1 MPRWRELPEGLDP
14 EVREFTGQLRGLVD
28 RSGLSIAAVSDRTG
42 YSKTSWERYLNGRL
56 LAPKGA
62 AVALAEVTGTD
73 TGHVTTMWELAER
86 AWSRAEARHD
96 MTMEAIRISQARE
109 ALAGPTAGPATGPYG
124 GPAAGSRPPG
134 GRPGQ
139 QGPGAHGSGYGGQA
153 RPGAYGYPG
162 PTGATGATA
171 PAGYGYPG
179 PTGATA
185 PAGYGYPG
193 ATGPTAPAGYGY
205 PGPTGPAGY
214 GAPGATGAG
223 PHAGPTGPAGHGN
236 PAPPAPGDADGRPAA
251 RRPRRGPFVAAA
263 VVSVLIVGAGGWF
276 LVNGDGGDGREDR
289 ATRSPSTA
297 PATTAPELPA
307 GVKCNGADCAGQDP
321 EIMGCGGE
329 YAKTVSTATVGTA
342 VIEVRHSQV
351 CGAAWAR
358 ITKAAVGDAVRIAVG
373 GKVQE
378 SALVNADKDA
388 YTPMAAAPDPA
399 DAKAC
404 ATLTTGSEGCT
415 TAP

>member
-109 ALAGPTAGPATGPYG
+109 ALAGPRT
-124 GPAAGSRPPG
+124 GPAADSRPRG
-134 GRPGQ
+134 GRPVQ
-139 QGPGAHGSGYGGQA
+139 EGPGAYGYGYGDQA
-153 RPGAYGYPG
+153 RPGAYGGPAGAAGYGNPGPAGYGSPG
-162 PTGATGATA
+162 PTGTGTYA
-171 PAGYGYPG
+171 
-179 PTGATA
+179 
-185 PAGYGYPG
+185 
-193 ATGPTAPAGYGY
+193 
-205 PGPTGPAGY
+205 GPTGPAGY
-214 GAPGATGAG
+214 
-223 PHAGPTGPAGHGN
+223 GN
-236 PAPPAPGDADGRPAA
+236 PAPPAPGDADGRPA
-251 RRPRRGPFVAAA
+251 RRPRKGPFVAAA

-289 ATRSPSTA
+289 ATRSPSAA

-307 GVKCNGADCAGQDP
+307 GVKCNGADCGGQDP

-373 GKVQE
+373 GKVRE

-404 ATLTTGSEGCT
+404 ATLTAGTEGCT

>member
-1 MPRWRELPEGLDP
+1 MPRWKELPEGLDP

-109 ALAGPTAGPATGPYG
+109 ALGGVGGQGPMTPSAARPGGAGRAAGPRDAAGRVSGGYGPGPHGRTGGPAADPYGGPVGAGAYG
-124 GPAAGSRPPG
+124 GPAAGSRPQ

-139 QGPGAHGSGYGGQA
+139 EGPGAYGNQA
-153 RPGAYGYPG
+153 RPGAYG
-162 PTGATGATA
+162 
-171 PAGYGYPG
+171 
-179 PTGATA
+179 
-185 PAGYGYPG
+185 
-193 ATGPTAPAGYGY
+193 
-205 PGPTGPAGY
+205 GPAD
-214 GAPGATGAG
+214 PGVHGSPAT
-223 PHAGPTGPAGHGN
+223 
-236 PAPPAPGDADGRPAA
+236 PGGADGRPAE
-251 RRPRRGPFVAAA
+251 RPRKGQFVIAA

-289 ATRSPSTA
+289 ATRSPSAA
-297 PATTAPELPA
+297 PTTTAPELPA
-307 GVKCNGADCAGQDP
+307 GVKCNGTDCAGQDP

-329 YAKTVSTATVGTA
+329 YATTVSRATVGTA

-358 ITKAAVGDAVRIAVG
+358 ITKAAVGDSVRIAVG
-373 GKVQE
+373 GKAAE

-388 YTPMAAAPDPA
+388 YTAMAAAPDPA

-404 ATLTTGSEGCT
+404 ATLTSGTEGCT
-415 TAP
+415 TTP

>member
-1 MPRWRELPEGLDP
+1 MPRWKELPEGLDP

-56 LAPKGA
+56 LAPRGA

-109 ALAGPTAGPATGPYG
+109 ALGGAGGRGPTTPSAGPRGGAGHAARPPAGGYGSGPHGRGGPAADPYG
-124 GPAAGSRPPG
+124 GPVGAEPYGGPGAGSRPQ

-139 QGPGAHGSGYGGQA
+139 ERTGA
-153 RPGAYGYPG
+153 PGAYGS
-162 PTGATGATA
+162 
-171 PAGYGYPG
+171 PARPDAYGS
-179 PTGATA
+179 
-185 PAGYGYPG
+185 PA
-193 ATGPTAPAGYGY
+193 
-205 PGPTGPAGY
+205 
-214 GAPGATGAG
+214 APGG
-223 PHAGPTGPAGHGN
+223 
-236 PAPPAPGDADGRPAA
+236 ADGRPA
-251 RRPRRGPFVAAA
+251 RRHRKGPFVVAA

-289 ATRSPSTA
+289 ATRSPSAA
-297 PATTAPELPA
+297 PTTAPELPA

-358 ITKAAVGDAVRIAVG
+358 ITKAAVGDSVRIAVG
-373 GKVQE
+373 GKAEE

-404 ATLTTGSEGCT
+404 ATLTTGTEGCT

>member
-1 MPRWRELPEGLDP
+1 MPRWKELPEGLDP

-109 ALAGPTAGPATGPYG
+109 ALGGVGGQGPTMPSAARPGGAGRAAGPRDAAGRVPAGGYGPGPHGRTGGPAADPYG
-124 GPAAGSRPPG
+124 GPAVADPYGGPG
-134 GRPGQ
+134 GAGAYGDPARPG
-139 QGPGAHGSGYGGQA
+139 GYGG
-153 RPGAYGYPG
+153 
-162 PTGATGATA
+162 
-171 PAGYGYPG
+171 PA
-179 PTGATA
+179 
-185 PAGYGYPG
+185 
-193 ATGPTAPAGYGY
+193 
-205 PGPTGPAGY
+205 
-214 GAPGATGAG
+214 APGGG
-223 PHAGPTGPAGHGN
+223 
-236 PAPPAPGDADGRPAA
+236 DGRPARRA
-251 RRPRRGPFVAAA
+251 RKGPFVVAA

-289 ATRSPSTA
+289 ATRSPSAA
-297 PATTAPELPA
+297 PTTTAPELPA

-342 VIEVRHSQV
+342 VIEVRHSRV

-358 ITKAAVGDAVRIAVG
+358 ITKAAVGDSVQIAVG
-373 GKVQE
+373 GKTAQ

-404 ATLTTGSEGCT
+404 ATLTTGTKGCT